1 MNARPEPA
9 VAFPHDA
16 AYKAMYSHP
25 EAIVGLRHYL
35 GFPTGPLSQS
45 TIDSLD
51 FERAEKLPTE
61 WVTEDFR
68 RRYGD
73 LAWRIPFRTRKGA
86 RSQVWLILLLEFQS
100 EEDGRMTLRVYWY
113 ASELWR
119 DLEAQGVL
127 AEYDRRTLLLPV
139 VIHNGATPWRSP
151 RRLADWTLE
160 PFAPNLQSDLL
171 LLQPSV
177 GLHAVDFPSLRMD
190 DLIKGN
196 LTSLQIGF
204 EYAGAED
211 FAGLLP
217 ALADLPSARLRHA
230 AYNWV
235 RLRAEHYFGISIEP
249 MEEKDM
255 GVPAFRSRLDEN
267 MKRAT
272 EVWFA
277 DGRSE
282 GLELGRAEG
291 IEQGRNM
298 GIEMGIERQRSSLEH
313 QMAVKFGP
321 DAAQR
326 LAPLLAEVAE
336 WDALSDLSIA
346 LIKADAEADMVAEL
360 ERVRGARPSPSR
372 AKS

>member
-1 MNARPEPA
+1 
-9 VAFPHDA
+9 
-16 AYKAMYSHP
+16 
-25 EAIVGLRHYL
+25 
-35 GFPTGPLSQS
+35 
-45 TIDSLD
+45 
-51 FERAEKLPTE
+51 
-61 WVTEDFR
+61 
-68 RRYGD
+68 
-73 LAWRIPFRTRKGA
+73 
-86 RSQVWLILLLEFQS
+86 
-100 EEDGRMTLRVYWY
+100 
-113 ASELWR
+113 
-119 DLEAQGVL
+119 
-127 AEYDRRTLLLPV
+127 
-139 VIHNGATPWRSP
+139 
-151 RRLADWTLE
+151 
-160 PFAPNLQSDLL
+160 
-171 LLQPSV
+171 
-177 GLHAVDFPSLRMD
+177 MD

-204 EYAGAED
+204 EYAGAGD

-346 LIKADAEADMVAEL
+346 LIKADAEADMVAEV

>member
-35 GFPTGPLSQS
+35 GFPIGPLSQS

-73 LAWRIPFRTRKGA
+73 LAWRIPFRTPKGV

-139 VIHNGATPWRSP
+139 VIHNGAAP

-160 PFAPNLQSDLL
+160 PFAPILQSDLL

-177 GLHAVDFPSLRMD
+177 GLHVVDFPSLRMD

-204 EYAGAED
+204 EYAG
-211 FAGLLP
+211 L
-217 ALADLPSARLRHA
+217 
-230 AYNWV
+230 
-235 RLRAEHYFGISIEP
+235 GISPGCCPPWPICRVL
-249 MEEKDM
+249 
-255 GVPAFRSRLDEN
+255 GCATRRTIGFAF
-267 MKRAT
+267 
-272 EVWFA
+272 
-277 DGRSE
+277 GRSTISAYR
-282 GLELGRAEG
+282 LSRWRRRTWAYRHSD
-291 IEQGRNM
+291 QG
-298 GIEMGIERQRSSLEH
+298 
-313 QMAVKFGP
+313 
-321 DAAQR
+321 
-326 LAPLLAEVAE
+326 
-336 WDALSDLSIA
+336 
-346 LIKADAEADMVAEL
+346 
-360 ERVRGARPSPSR
+360 
-372 AKS
+372 